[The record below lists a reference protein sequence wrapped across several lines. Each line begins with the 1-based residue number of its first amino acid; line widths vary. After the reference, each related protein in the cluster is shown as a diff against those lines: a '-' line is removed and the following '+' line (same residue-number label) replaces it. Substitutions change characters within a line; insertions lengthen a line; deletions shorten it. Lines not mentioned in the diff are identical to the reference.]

1 MDTAWREGQLW
12 SVLSSPYT
20 KKQSQT
26 DWEPGGMTPVRP
38 EPQSVSGMDIG
49 GTIGHQFEFE
59 VKINTWDCTIVILPR
74 LRPTKIDRKMKN
86 RLRANFDISMATPDG
101 GVITNNIDL
110 KNVDKVTY
118 LNFDKVQR
126 VKIGKGPDEMIV
138 PVTRCGAP
146 LFQRVQCRARADGVR
161 VPQKVTHHEF
171 PTPHSEEGR
180 RMIEEG
186 PLAPDLGQ
194 DKKKRRVEDEEESAD
209 KRILRMLKDD
219 VELLYA
225 PTLKVLQKGFN
236 IEVFQKE
243 EERKE
248 DITFS
253 KIVTLLK
260 MIKDGQTLL
269 EWRRC

>member
-1 MDTAWREGQLW
+1 
-12 SVLSSPYT
+12 
-20 KKQSQT
+20 
-26 DWEPGGMTPVRP
+26 
-38 EPQSVSGMDIG
+38 
-49 GTIGHQFEFE
+49 
-59 VKINTWDCTIVILPR
+59 
-74 LRPTKIDRKMKN
+74 
-86 RLRANFDISMATPDG
+86 
-101 GVITNNIDL
+101 
-110 KNVDKVTY
+110 
-118 LNFDKVQR
+118 
-126 VKIGKGPDEMIV
+126 
-138 PVTRCGAP
+138 
-146 LFQRVQCRARADGVR
+146 
-161 VPQKVTHHEF
+161 
-171 PTPHSEEGR
+171 
-180 RMIEEG
+180 MIEEG

-194 DKKKRRVEDEEESAD
+194 DKKKRRVEDEEESTD